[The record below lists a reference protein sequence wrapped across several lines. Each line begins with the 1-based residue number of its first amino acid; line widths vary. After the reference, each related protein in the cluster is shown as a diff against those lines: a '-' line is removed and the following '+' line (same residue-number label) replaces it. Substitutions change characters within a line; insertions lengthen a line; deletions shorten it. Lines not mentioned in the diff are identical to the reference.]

1 MKQFYNIQAPGGG
14 FEYLQFDAPVRKLLV
29 STARGIYIAIPYR
42 DATRSANFYIPPNNS
57 VLIDLQSANGGKGC
71 ASLGFSSISS
81 DTAATVYLSVVEYG
95 SDGDNDWYK

>member
-1 MKQFYNIQAPGGG
+1 MKQFYNIQAPGEG
-14 FEYLQFDAPVRKLLV
+14 FEWLQFDAPVRKLLV
-29 STARGIYIAIPYR
+29 STARGIAIPYR
-42 DATRSANFYIPPNNS
+42 NATRSANFYIPPNNS

-81 DTAATVYLSVVEYG
+81 DTATTVYLSVVEYG